1 MKPLIVAM
9 VGAVAA
15 FGTATARE
23 SMVQIA
29 MGPVS
34 APHLPSNQPG
44 AGHSSDCTLPHDQ
57 CPETHKE
64 PRHWHPNSKH
74 ARPRHFRHY

>member
-1 MKPLIVAM
+1 MRHLIVAM
-9 VGAVAA
+9 VGAVVA
-15 FGTATARE
+15 FGTATARG

-34 APHLPSNQPG
+34 APHLPSGQPG
-44 AGHSSDCTLPHDQ
+44 AGHSADCAPPYDQ
-57 CPETHKE
+57 CPETRKK

-74 ARPRHFRHY
+74 ARPEHLRDY